1 MLGLA
6 KRVGARFLLTSTSEV
21 YGDPLQHPQKE
32 EYWGN
37 VNPIGV
43 RSCYDEGKR
52 TAETL
57 AMDYHRGELVNVFFL
72 KLFYKFVSIFHSQYL
87 QLCWRPLILP
97 VTCYLHGP
105 EAHSCHFQHVAVEGL
120 RIFTGLLLLLKMFFN
135 FFLQLT
141 FTLFFRVDF
150 TFPLFTDMSSDLKS
164 LSIVFSFL
172 LNCKYGQV
180 LGSYDDV
187 FNSICSKFLPCCSLD
202 KLCCPR

>member
-57 AMDYHRGELVNVFFL
+57 AMDYHRGELVNVCFL
-72 KLFYKFVSIFHSQYL
+72 ELFYKFVSIF
-87 QLCWRPLILP
+87 ILN
-97 VTCYLHGP
+97 TL
-105 EAHSCHFQHVAVEGL
+105 
-120 RIFTGLLLLLKMFFN
+120 N
-135 FFLQLT
+135 FAG
-141 FTLFFRVDF
+141 D
-150 TFPLFTDMSSDLKS
+150 P
-164 LSIVFSFL
+164 
-172 LNCKYGQV
+172 
-180 LGSYDDV
+180 
-187 FNSICSKFLPCCSLD
+187 
-202 KLCCPR
+202 